1 MEDIRR
7 SVWEGGGGGDGVQVL
22 PTPPDLAPVSGEQ
35 GGVGSLGFLVLGLGR
50 GKVFF
55 SAGN

>member
-1 MEDIRR
+1 MEDMRR
-7 SVWEGGGGGDGVQVL
+7 SVWDGGGGGDGVQVL
-22 PTPPDLAPVSGEQ
+22 PRLVDLAPVSGEQ

-50 GKVFF
+50 GNVFF

>member
-1 MEDIRR
+1 MEDMRR
-7 SVWEGGGGGDGVQVL
+7 SVWDGGGGGDGVQVRPRL
-22 PTPPDLAPVSGEQ
+22 EDLAPVRGEQ

-50 GKVFF
+50 GNVFF